1 MTQMF
6 SIDHAVKSVVEFR
19 ERQTTR
25 RIYRRR
31 DLLRLRNSPQT
42 QVLPPDFD
50 IFSKIKTEVCS
61 DALSGVVNVVPRR
74 HNECSKI
81 YRNIFNSTLR
91 SSVKR
96 TSNLIELYDSAIVR
110 AQKKSGETTLNNE
123 VESRKD
129 SDYSAKYH
137 ASMRQR
143 SRLPQKPEWYVHGP
157 SVVEDHVGLQ
167 EYNMFSGDDEKENK
181 LSYAYISQTDL
192 SDRKPA
198 DQSCKFSINSSPK
211 CLFSVKELEEYLKS
225 LLLQNSKRDHG
236 IQEERS
242 LNIKTLREIES
253 ELKITPAETNER
265 CDMKAFGKLLNLFGH
280 VSVPYYVTSQKQ
292 KEEKT
297 CTNNPCHSD
306 ISHDK
311 KNILNIGCADSKQPD
326 VSGSC
331 LSNLNITTNSGST
344 NQPFPS
350 MSRKANIKKT
360 DVAAHVNCNPLT
372 APYQRQFIA
381 SGPLGQNA
389 LRWFKAMTNA
399 ASANACINQHLET
412 FKNLCSKRSET
423 VTTTHLSEVSPSYSL
438 PSYQTSFTKSYCYH
452 NERANQSVNP
462 FPHHFRIG
470 QPSLGF
476 RFPSSSIRSMLMSS
490 QLQNASFLSGPT
502 INPFILQQ
510 LIQKQIDF
518 RSAVLQLPF
527 DYFRTQFSN
536 ISNGNIYSA
545 FSQSSSTDVSETKNF
560 CLGSTLNNR

>member
-1 MTQMF
+1 
-6 SIDHAVKSVVEFR
+6 
-19 ERQTTR
+19 
-25 RIYRRR
+25 
-31 DLLRLRNSPQT
+31 
-42 QVLPPDFD
+42 
-50 IFSKIKTEVCS
+50 
-61 DALSGVVNVVPRR
+61 
-74 HNECSKI
+74 
-81 YRNIFNSTLR
+81 
-91 SSVKR
+91 
-96 TSNLIELYDSAIVR
+96 
-110 AQKKSGETTLNNE
+110 
-123 VESRKD
+123 
-129 SDYSAKYH
+129 
-137 ASMRQR
+137 
-143 SRLPQKPEWYVHGP
+143 
-157 SVVEDHVGLQ
+157 
-167 EYNMFSGDDEKENK
+167 MFSGDDEKENK

-198 DQSCKFSINSSPK
+198 DQSF
-211 CLFSVKELEEYLKS
+211 KELEEYLKS

-438 PSYQTSFTKSYCYH
+438 PSYQTSFTKSYCCH

>member
-198 DQSCKFSINSSPK
+198 DQSF
-211 CLFSVKELEEYLKS
+211 KELEEYLKS

-423 VTTTHLSEVSPSYSL
+423 GRFLKLMINKCPSYHH
-438 PSYQTSFTKSYCYH
+438 TSK
-452 NERANQSVNP
+452 
-462 FPHHFRIG
+462 
-470 QPSLGF
+470 
-476 RFPSSSIRSMLMSS
+476 
-490 QLQNASFLSGPT
+490 
-502 INPFILQQ
+502 
-510 LIQKQIDF
+510 
-518 RSAVLQLPF
+518 
-527 DYFRTQFSN
+527 
-536 ISNGNIYSA
+536 
-545 FSQSSSTDVSETKNF
+545 
-560 CLGSTLNNR
+560 